1 MCVKHK
7 QTYKYLFI
15 SAWKVSE
22 RINKLVLVV
31 FPTEGNWVAGIQGK
45 ETCFSLYI
53 HFTVEFL
60 YHIHVLPIQKMV
72 INFGR
77 TISKMFF
84 PLGKCTGNNILEKD
98 K

>member
-1 MCVKHK
+1 M
-7 QTYKYLFI
+7 
-15 SAWKVSE
+15 
-22 RINKLVLVV
+22 NKLVLVV

-53 HFTVEFL
+53 NFTVEFL
-60 YHIHVLPIQKMV
+60 CHIHVLPLQKKVKIV

-84 PLGKCTGNNILEKD
+84 PLGKHTGNNILEKG

>member
-1 MCVKHK
+1 M
-7 QTYKYLFI
+7 
-15 SAWKVSE
+15 
-22 RINKLVLVV
+22 NKLVLVV
-31 FPTEGNWVAGIQGK
+31 FPMEGNWLAGIQGK

-60 YHIHVLPIQKMV
+60 YNRHVLPIQKKVKIV

-84 PLGKCTGNNILEKD
+84 PLGKRTGNNILEKS